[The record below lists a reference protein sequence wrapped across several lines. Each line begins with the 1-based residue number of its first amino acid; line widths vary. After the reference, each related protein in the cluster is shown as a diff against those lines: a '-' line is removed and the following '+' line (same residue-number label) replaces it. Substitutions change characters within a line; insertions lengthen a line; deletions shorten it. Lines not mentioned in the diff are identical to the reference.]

1 MRAEAGHKG
10 PRYGTIVSSVVMTPS
25 SPRLGPSA
33 SADADS
39 AVRVTAL
46 APPWLRR
53 PEAIAFAAAAASI
66 ALHVALAGA
75 VPLSPQEAYYWQ
87 YARHLDLSY
96 FDHPPLAAWT
106 IRLTTSC
113 FGDGERAIRLAAAL
127 HAAIFGGFFFL
138 AGRRLFGARA
148 ALWALLA
155 ALATPLFAL
164 GQTVITP
171 DAPLLAGWAAA
182 LYFTVRALDE
192 ERGAWLLA
200 SGAAVGFAMLGKYTG
215 AILAPQILL
224 ALLLDRRGRAL
235 LRSPW
240 PYLAVALAA
249 ALFSPVLAWN
259 ARHGWVS
266 FGFQLGWRSA
276 NAGPATL
283 RRLGGFVGSQ
293 AAALTPLLFAG
304 LWAAAAV
311 AAARWR
317 EAAFRVCALFSLP
330 LLALFLAASPRMW
343 VKGNWAA
350 PAYPAALLAAAALHL
365 AATPRWRRFG
375 HAALGLA
382 AAVTLYLHLAAA
394 LPALPF
400 PARQDVTAGWREL
413 AARVS
418 AEQRRIAGP
427 TFVIGCFYKVAS
439 TLAYYLPG
447 RPETYSSNAMGE
459 EGLQYDF
466 WLPPAALAGREGIVV
481 VDRRDWKWCLERDR
495 YCRPLE
501 PLAPLTVRRG
511 EGVVTTFDLWRCRYE
526 PPGAEAR

>member
-1 MRAEAGHKG
+1 
-10 PRYGTIVSSVVMTPS
+10 MTPP
-25 SPRLGPSA
+25 SPRPDLVARPSGAPGPGAPSA
-33 SADADS
+33 AA
-39 AVRVTAL
+39 
-46 APPWLRR
+46 PWLGR
-53 PEAIAFAAAAASI
+53 PAGVAFAIAAASI

-106 IRLTTSC
+106 IHLTTSL
-113 FGDGERAIRLAAAL
+113 FGDGERAVRLAAAI
-127 HAAIFGGFFFL
+127 HAALFAAFFFL

-148 ALWALLA
+148 ALWAMVG
-155 ALATPLFAL
+155 ALVAPLFAL

-215 AILAPQILL
+215 AALAPQIFL
-224 ALLLDRRGRAL
+224 ALLLDARGRAL

-240 PYLAVALAA
+240 PYLALAVAA
-249 ALFSPVLAWN
+249 AIFSPVVLWN

-266 FGFQLGWRSA
+266 FGFQFGWRGA
-276 NAGPATL
+276 NAGAATF
-283 RRLGGFVGSQ
+283 RRFGGFVGSQ
-293 AAALTPLLFAG
+293 VAALTPLLFAG

-311 AAARWR
+311 AAWRWR
-317 EAAFRVCALFSLP
+317 DAAFRVCALFSVP
-330 LLALFLAASPRMW
+330 LLAVFLAASPRMW

-365 AATPRWRRFG
+365 RAPPRWRRYG

-382 AAVTLYLHLAAA
+382 AAVTLYLHLAA
-394 LPALPF
+394 LVPALPF
-400 PARQDVTAGWREL
+400 PAKQDVTTGWKEL
-413 AARVS
+413 AARVAS
-418 AEQRRIAGP
+418 EQRRIAGP
-427 TFVIGCFYKVAS
+427 TFAIGCFYKVAS

-459 EGLQYDF
+459 EGLEYDF
-466 WLPPAALAGREGIVV
+466 WLSPGAIVGREGIVV
-481 VDRRDWKWCLERDR
+481 LDRRDWKWCLQRER

-501 PLAPLTVRRG
+501 RLAPLTVYRSG
-511 EGVVTTFDLWRCRYE
+511 SAVTTFELWRCRYQL
-526 PPGAEAR
+526 PGPTHADPR